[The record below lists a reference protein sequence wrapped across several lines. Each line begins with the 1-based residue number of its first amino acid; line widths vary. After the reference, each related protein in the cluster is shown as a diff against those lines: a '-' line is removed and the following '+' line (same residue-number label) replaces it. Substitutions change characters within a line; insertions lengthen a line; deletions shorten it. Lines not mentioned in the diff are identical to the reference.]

1 MPKGLDKS
9 YGSFVPVRDMS
20 QAVTRPPRS
29 ATPTLPTPDER
40 TNAAFGWV
48 DRSSGHRSAQFDT
61 DRVLSG
67 PPTASSGRKR
77 MPRTASALTATS
89 NRTALCAVGHEAVRG
104 ALITTPA
111 SLSFGGLSALS
122 PKSATSQQPARLRA
136 LGQMLRALSTSIAKT
151 LFVASPP
158 PLRTGAGSLPL
169 DRRDAEAGYGPTS
182 SPWPTKCS
190 LMHPIP
196 RRLGLWCCAATA

>member
-1 MPKGLDKS
+1 M
-9 YGSFVPVRDMS
+9 
-20 QAVTRPPRS
+20 TRPPRS
-29 ATPTLPTPDER
+29 ATPTLPAPDER

-48 DRSSGHRSAQFDT
+48 DRSFGHRSAQFDT

-67 PPTASSGRKR
+67 PPTASSGRER
-77 MPRTASALTATS
+77 MPRIASALTANS
-89 NRTALCAVGHEAVRG
+89 NRAALTAAGLDAVRG
-104 ALITTPA
+104 VFITSTA
-111 SLSFGGLSALS
+111 SLSFGGMSALS

-136 LGQMLRALSTSIAKT
+136 LGQMLRALSTTIAKT
-151 LFVASPP
+151 RFVASPP
-158 PLRTGAGSLPL
+158 PLWTGAGSLPL

-196 RRLGLWCCAATA
+196 RRPGLWCCAATA